1 MSNEKEFIELLDKE
15 MYELQIATLKNKLKE
30 SEEANNYLLK
40 DKIELNKKYISA
52 KEELDKLKKRCHKC
66 KHLRMKLELNIK
78 DKLYN
83 DLQKA
88 EEKIKRLS
96 DEQFETFK
104 EMKEWKWHAQY
115 NQNQKSI
122 EELKKVLEN
131 CFIGKCEMFYDV
143 QKDMYVPSKR
153 DKEIIDFIE
162 NRIAELNGDRHE

>member
-30 SEEANNYLLK
+30 AEEANKYLLK

-83 DLQKA
+83 DLQKS
-88 EEKIKRLS
+88 EQQLEKKDQRI
-96 DEQFETFK
+96 Q
-104 EMKEWKWHAQY
+104 
-115 NQNQKSI
+115 
-122 EELKKVLEN
+122 VLERALEN
-131 CFIGKCEMFYDV
+131 ALKEAYYYEKEYYVEESPTQEDFVKKNRKHFITEAKKRI
-143 QKDMYVPSKR
+143 KD
-153 DKEIIDFIE
+153 E
-162 NRIAELNGDRHE
+162 

>member
-30 SEEANNYLLK
+30 
-40 DKIELNKKYISA
+40 
-52 KEELDKLKKRCHKC
+52 
-66 KHLRMKLELNIK
+66 
-78 DKLYN
+78 
-83 DLQKA
+83 A

-153 DKEIIDFIE
+153 DKAIIDFIE
-162 NRIAELNGDRHE
+162 NRIAELKGDRHEQVL